1 MNILCIYF
9 LFYIFLSGSI
19 LFTILGVF
27 AGTGNPVVILENSQ
41 VDENNELKEEEGI
54 KKRVTI
60 QYFIAAVLDLVFCFI
75 FLKFIFNESK
85 KDNKNELIQEKN
97 DQILEKENTGNII
110 NEEDKNTGEITTNSI
125 NNNENNSN
133 NINNQGMSEKD

>member
-41 VDENNELKEEEGI
+41 VDENNKLKEEEGI

>member
-41 VDENNELKEEEGI
+41 VDENNKLKEEEGI

-85 KDNKNELIQEKN
+85 KDNKNELIQEKS

>member
-41 VDENNELKEEEGI
+41 VDENNKLKEEEGI

-110 NEEDKNTGEITTNSI
+110 NEEDKNIGEITTNFI
-125 NNNENNSN
+125 NN
-133 NINNQGMSEKD
+133 NNQGMSEKD

>member
-41 VDENNELKEEEGI
+41 VDENNKLKEEEGI

-125 NNNENNSN
+125 NNNENNLN

>member
-41 VDENNELKEEEGI
+41 VDENNKLKEEEGI

-110 NEEDKNTGEITTNSI
+110 NEEDKNIGEITTNSI

>member
-41 VDENNELKEEEGI
+41 VDENNKLKEEEGI

-110 NEEDKNTGEITTNSI
+110 NEENKNTGEITTNSI